1 MRKNVIWV
9 SKVGNEFIGEPL
21 HKNHLDYRKDFL
33 DSTQRRS
40 WIGLT
45 LKPCHVLGPF
55 WMEISRPWTW
65 VTMDCMAKFHAPCA
79 QCLSWGVTRW
89 DLVLTSSRWWMI
101 NFISTL
107 WIFWS
112 IEDCLCN
119 WIVIC
124 QQLIYLFHSNCH
136 QPSDYTYWKQ
146 LILWLKNFK
155 MRSFTMTCLQLEISR
170 CSINL
175 LIDQIHDN
183 AILWPLQTFNYRKY
197 IEPIGQIQHHS
208 QSLNPRV
215 VRMQR

>member
-1 MRKNVIWV
+1 M
-9 SKVGNEFIGEPL
+9 S
-21 HKNHLDYRKDFL
+21 
-33 DSTQRRS
+33 
-40 WIGLT
+40 
-45 LKPCHVLGPF
+45 LGGF

-79 QCLSWGVTRW
+79 QCLSWGVSRW
-89 DLVLTSSRWWMI
+89 DFVLTSSRWWMI

-107 WIFWS
+107 WIWS

-119 WIVIC
+119 WIINC

-136 QPSDYTYWKQ
+136 QPADYTYWKQ
-146 LILWLKNFK
+146 LILRLKNFK

-183 AILWPLQTFNYRKY
+183 AILWPLQKFNYRKY
-197 IEPIGQIQHHS
+197 FEPIGQILLVLHCILCHLSWQD
-208 QSLNPRV
+208 
-215 VRMQR
+215 